1 MEEKPQNEK
10 TLQLKYFIDNKIV
23 DSNSSKSISENY
35 LSIPFKIFSL
45 LFKSFTEDSVK
56 ITNNLSLSKNIWDEK
71 YFKNTN
77 INNISRKKDIFILY
91 IFRMEVFLLQYK
103 KKRKI
108 TRELIENL
116 CQEMNQNFFIKVMSS
131 NNINFIFQNFVGEI
145 KKDFENLQK
154 KSYMEIIKYLIQNAI
169 RINEILKSSNLNNY
183 DYIEDDKERE
193 EVLNVQNNRLILAQF
208 FSNTILNIILSDLQY
223 ALISYIKDKN
233 QK

>member
-10 TLQLKYFIDNKIV
+10 THQLKYFIDNKIV
-23 DSNSSKSISENY
+23 DSNSSKSISEHY

-56 ITNNLSLSKNIWDEK
+56 ITNNIKISKNIWDEK

-77 INNISRKKDIFILY
+77 INNISQKKDIFILY
-91 IFRMEVFLLQYK
+91 TFRMEVFLLQYK

-116 CQEMNQNFFIKVMSS
+116 CQEMHQNFFIKVMSS
-131 NNINFIFQNFVGEI
+131 NNTNFIFQNFVGEI

-154 KSYMEIIKYLIQNAI
+154 KSYMEIIKYLIQSAI
-169 RINEILKSSNLNNY
+169 RINEVLKSSNLNNY

-223 ALISYIKDKN
+223 VLISYIKEQN
-233 QK
+233 QT